1 MSELNLE
8 KAFETIKPK
17 LTPNE
22 AVIEASRCLFCYD
35 APCITACPTSIDI
48 PLFIR
53 QIMTK
58 NTKGSAKTI
67 FTQNILGKSCAQVCP
82 TKNLCEGACVY
93 HNLNEKPIDI
103 GKLQAFA
110 SDYAIDNKIYFFE
123 KGKPTGKKIAVIG
136 SGPAGLACAHELT
149 KFGHDVVVFEAS
161 QKPGGLNAYGVA
173 PYKFTNND
181 AQKEVEYIQKIG
193 FEIRTNTMISDKK
206 DKNTISISELEKDFS
221 AIFIGTGLGASKKIK
236 IKGEELKGVIGATE
250 FIYELRDKEQKIAIG
265 KKVVVIGAGNT
276 AIDATVESAK
286 LGADV
291 TLVYRRSENEQKAYS
306 FEVEYAK
313 KNGVKFIYLASPV
326 EILGKDFVEG
336 VKFIKNKLISEKE
349 IKEIENSEFIIPC
362 DMVITAIGQESVIS
376 LFKSIQNLELK
387 DGKIV
392 VNKDYQTKNPKYFA
406 GGDCVNGGKEVVN
419 AVQHGRD
426 SARGIHKYLCQ
437 I

>member
-326 EILGKDFVEG
+326 EILGKGSVEG